1 MTAAG
6 YSAGADASIFTAADA
21 AFGEVK
27 DWLSSQARSLSES
40 AVERDLAERGR
51 EVLRRL
57 LAAHVA
63 LRCEQKPRGPVV
75 GEDGEQRTHVR
86 RGLRTL
92 MTVFGIIE
100 VLRDGYSGRGL
111 DSRFPVDAELNLPPE
126 RASLEVQR
134 LCGVEASRG
143 SFDEGVDALQR
154 MTGAA
159 VAKRQFE
166 QLAVRAAQD
175 FDAFYDSTEDDGD
188 ANATGEV
195 LVLTFDGKGIV
206 MRFDGLRLGTQ
217 KAAKRSEHKLT
228 TRLSKGEKA
237 NRKRMAEVAA
247 VYTIAPWVR
256 GPEVVAGRM
265 RRVRDATEDAPRPR
279 PERKRVWA
287 SLEKPPGQV
296 VPRRSRRR
304 TPATRTGRSA
314 GWCSW
319 MARAINSSSCARP
332 PDASA
337 PRSPSSSTSSTCSS
351 TSGRPPTSSTRRARR
366 RPRSGS
372 TYVSRASSQGK
383 ASGVAAGIKQSAT
396 KRKLTLDQRKNADK
410 CARYLLANAKYLRY
424 HEYLRDGLP
433 IATGVI
439 EGACRHLIA
448 DRMDITGARWGLHG
462 AEAILRLRSLRS
474 SGDFDDYWVFHEE
487 QERARNHEARYA
499 DGAPPMLVS
508 PAKPP
513 PPQAR
518 HLIHMAVVPEEL
530 HPHENGESRCR
541 RERPWV
547 DVAP

>member
-75 GEDGEQRTHVR
+75 GEDGERRTHVR

-296 VPRRSRRR
+296 V
-304 TPATRTGRSA
+304 AEA
-314 GWCSW
+314 FEEAH
-319 MARAINSSSCARP
+319 ARDPNGTKRWVVLVDGARHQLELVRE
-332 PDASA
+332 A
-337 PRSPSSSTSSTCSS
+337 
-351 TSGRPPTSSTRRARR
+351 ARR
-366 RPRSGS
+366 IGAEITIVVDFIHVLEYLWKAAYVFNKEGS
-372 TYVSRASSQGK
+372 KEAEEWVHLRLARILEGK
-383 ASGVAAGIKQSAT
+383 ASRVAAGIKQSAT

-513 PPQAR
+513 
-518 HLIHMAVVPEEL
+518 HLRLVT
-530 HPHENGESRCR
+530 
-541 RERPWV
+541 
-547 DVAP
+547 